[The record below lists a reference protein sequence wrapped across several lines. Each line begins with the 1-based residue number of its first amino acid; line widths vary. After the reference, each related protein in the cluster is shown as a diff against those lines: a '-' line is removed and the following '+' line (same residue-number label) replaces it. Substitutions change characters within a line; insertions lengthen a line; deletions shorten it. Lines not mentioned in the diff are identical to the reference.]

1 MKEII
6 EELVYQDIE
15 EALYRTE
22 ILNESLERGKYS
34 GIVLAYEYTI
44 YLNSNFV
51 IVEYIIYTS

>member
-6 EELVYQDIE
+6 EELVYQDVE

-22 ILNESLERGKYS
+22 ILNESLERGKYL